1 MPAARICSSASVS
14 HRVRPRL
21 IAATLLYLARSLEAA
36 GGDGPAPP
44 VRFAGSR
51 SAVFEQV
58 LAAAFADAA
67 AWLRRDPCIRLLSE
81 FRDLAGRPLAR
92 RLEDSGLTA
101 DGFLSELIVVDGD
114 RRSLCQSGRVL
125 AGTRPGSRE
134 IAFCGRRFVRT
145 RMQDRDLAAAIVI
158 HEELHALGLGEN
170 PPTTEEITGR
180 VLEMCRR

>member
-1 MPAARICSSASVS
+1 M
-14 HRVRPRL
+14 RPRL
-21 IAATLLYLARSLEAA
+21 IAASLLYLAASLEATA
-36 GGDGPAPP
+36 GDGPASP

-51 SAVFEQV
+51 SATFEEV

-81 FRDLAGRPLAR
+81 FRDLAGRPLSR
-92 RLEDSGLTA
+92 RLEEIGFSA
-101 DGFLSELIVVDGD
+101 DGFLSELVVVDGD
-114 RRSLCQSGRVL
+114 RRALCQSRRVL

-134 IAFCGRRFVRT
+134 IVFCGRRFART
-145 RMQDRDLAAAIVI
+145 QVQDRDFAAAIVI

-180 VLEMCRR
+180 VLERCRK